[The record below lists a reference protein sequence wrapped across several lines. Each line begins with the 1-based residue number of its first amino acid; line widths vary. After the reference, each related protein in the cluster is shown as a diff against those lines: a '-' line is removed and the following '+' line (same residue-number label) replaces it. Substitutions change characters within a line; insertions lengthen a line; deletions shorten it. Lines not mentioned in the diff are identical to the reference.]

1 MTALPFP
8 NESFGAFL
16 FDMDGTILSS
26 IAAAERVWAAWA
38 MRHGVDVASFLP
50 TIHGRRASETI
61 RQLNL
66 PEIDLA
72 AEVAALAQA
81 EIDDIDGI
89 ESIAG
94 AVAFLD
100 ALPADRWA
108 IVTSAPRRLAL
119 RRLEAAALP
128 VPRLLITGED
138 VSHGKP
144 APDCFL
150 LAADRLGQAPRDCLV
165 FEDAPAGIQA
175 AEAAGAR
182 VIVVTAAHAHRL
194 ETSHPVIA
202 GYAHVLPVL
211 DGRGRLTISA
221 GTSATDGWRRA

>member
-1 MTALPFP
+1 MTNLPFP
-8 NESFGAFL
+8 DESFGAFL

-38 MRHGVDVASFLP
+38 IRHGVDVASFLP

-182 VIVVTAAHAHRL
+182 VMVVTATHAHRI
-194 ETSHPVIA
+194 ETLHPTIA
-202 GYAHVLPVL
+202 GYGHFAPRL
-211 DGRGRLTISA
+211 DAAGRLTLA
-221 GTSATDGWRRA
+221 GIATPSIGTH

>member
-8 NESFGAFL
+8 DESFGAFL

-38 MRHGVDVASFLP
+38 MRHGVDVESFLP

-94 AVAFLD
+94 AVAFLN

-138 VSHGKP
+138 VSRGKP
-144 APDCFL
+144 EPDCFL
-150 LAADRLGQAPRDCLV
+150 LAADRLGQTPRDCLV

-182 VIVVTAAHAHRL
+182 VVVVTATHTHRV
-194 ETSHPVIA
+194 ETPHPTIA
-202 GYAHVLPVL
+202 GYGHFAPRIDAV
-211 DGRGRLTISA
+211 GRLTLA
-221 GTSATDGWRRA
+221 GIATPSINGL